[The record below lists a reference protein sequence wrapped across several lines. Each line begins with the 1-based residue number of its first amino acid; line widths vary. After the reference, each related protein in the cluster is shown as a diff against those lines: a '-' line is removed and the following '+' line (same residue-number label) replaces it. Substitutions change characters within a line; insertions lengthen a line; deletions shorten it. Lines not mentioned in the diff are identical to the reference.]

1 MKPQKEYS
9 KTQNQI
15 SLMKVKST
23 FKNEYRK
30 EHAIMRVNKTNKCI
44 KVTVKNC

>member
-23 FKNEYRK
+23 FKNKYRK
-30 EHAIMRVNKTNKCI
+30 ETYNHESKQNG
-44 KVTVKNC
+44 